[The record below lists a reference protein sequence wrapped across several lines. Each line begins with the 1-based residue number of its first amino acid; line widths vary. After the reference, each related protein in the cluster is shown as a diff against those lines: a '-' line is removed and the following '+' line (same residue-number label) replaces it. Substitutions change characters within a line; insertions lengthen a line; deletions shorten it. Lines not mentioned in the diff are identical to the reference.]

1 MQITNRP
8 GKKIIATLLAALC
21 GCLIACGPDDSSG
34 PDEDAITPIKPVVNG
49 DTTTAGNNS
58 GTTSGTGQVPGIDCE
73 GICGPL
79 VTKPPIGTGTV
90 SDSGKIGTTPQT
102 YVPGNTVVV
111 QQCFRGAIPGDDTA
125 ALVKIK
131 HSITK
136 TPDGD
141 VVTALVVFNRAF
153 TDNTYGANAIG
164 WGTRKGHTF
173 DMLVKSDH
181 VEFSLLDGNGGTVV
195 QAKIDLISA
204 SAASPTGYASLGVDG
219 GDGAL
224 IKGVR
229 SDIVSTGSSMD
240 DNFNR
245 YGYAL
250 TVDSPATDS
259 IFSLNP
265 AYPYWNYFA
274 VYRITVKLSAFGA
287 AGFGKAMMTSVHASP
302 SKFPENETIEVKEG
316 SCPIPGPKDPFPGS
330 TFTSGG
336 SGPED
341 GPGGGGGGPDDGPG
355 DGGGPDDGPSG
366 GGSDPQ

>member
-1 MQITNRP
+1 VGM
-8 GKKIIATLLAALC
+8 
-21 GCLIACGPDDSSG
+21 
-34 PDEDAITPIKPVVNG
+34 
-49 DTTTAGNNS
+49 
-58 GTTSGTGQVPGIDCE
+58 
-73 GICGPL
+73 
-79 VTKPPIGTGTV
+79 
-90 SDSGKIGTTPQT
+90 DSGKTGTTPQT
-102 YVPGNTVVV
+102 YVPGSTVVV
-111 QQCFRGAIPGDDTA
+111 QQCFRGAIPGNDTA

-181 VEFSLLDGNGGTVV
+181 VELSLLDGAGATVV

-204 SAASPTGYASLGVDG
+204 LATSPTGYASLGVDG
-219 GDGAL
+219 GDGTL
-224 IKGVR
+224 IKGER

-250 TVDSPATDS
+250 TVDSPKTDS
-259 IFSLNP
+259 VFTVNP
-265 AYPYWNYFA
+265 AYPYWNYYA

-287 AGFGKAMMTSVHASP
+287 AGFGKAMMASVHASP
-302 SKFPENETIEVKEG
+302 SKFPEHETIQVTEG
-316 SCPIPGPKDPFPGS
+316 SCPMTGPKDPFPGT
-330 TFTSGG
+330 TFTS
-336 SGPED
+336 
-341 GPGGGGGGPDDGPG
+341 GGGGGPDDGSG
-355 DGGGPDDGPSG
+355 DGGGPDDGSG
-366 GGSDPQ
+366 GGGPDPQ